1 MADRNRRQ
9 SPVLIVGLGRFGV
22 SLATQLV
29 SQGREVLAVE
39 RDHGLVQKYA
49 DSLTHVVE
57 ADASDIE
64 ALQQL
69 GAQDFSTAVV
79 GVGTSIESSVLV
91 AVNLVDLGVEHVW
104 AKAINKAHG
113 KILTRIGC
121 HHVVFPEHDAGV
133 RVAHLVAN
141 QMMNFIKFDD
151 NFAIAR
157 MLPPERRRRSHHRPV
172 PAPQPPQGQHRGD
185 QASRPALPLRGAGD
199 LDRCGGR
206 DHRLRPRPGPREV
219 RRPLR
224 PEAIAPAD
232 SLAARRMLVLVRL
245 RD

>member
-9 SPVLIVGLGRFGV
+9 APVLIVGLGRFGV
-22 SLATQLV
+22 SFATQLV

-57 ADASDIE
+57 ADASDID
-64 ALQQL
+64 ALRQL

-104 AKAINKAHG
+104 AKAINQAHG

-141 QMMNFIKFDD
+141 RMMDFIKFDD

-157 MLPPERRRRSHHRPV
+157 MLPPRDIIGRTI
-172 PAPQPPQGQHRGD
+172 D
-185 QASRPALPLRGAGD
+185 Q
-199 LDRCGGR
+199 C
-206 DHRLRPRPGPREV
+206 RPRSRHKVNIVGIKAPGQPFQYAEPETAIGSDDIIIVSGHV
-219 RRPLR
+219 RDLERF
-224 PEAIAPAD
+224 AD
-232 SLAARRMLVLVRL
+232 HTDKKR
-245 RD
+245 